1 MTDQIKRGIEDELN
15 RLLQGKGLVD
25 RKTTGE
31 VKLLRALKL
40 GGQEGGNWLENNVPW
55 KVWRIKTKA
64 TQYSFFKA
72 DIITAHEGV
81 IHPRLGSKDKNPLI
95 HRLE

>member
-15 RLLQGKGLVD
+15 RILQGKGLVD

-31 VKLLRALKL
+31 VKSLRALKL

-55 KVWRIKTKA
+55 KVWRIKTKDA
-64 TQYSFFKA
+64 QYYLCPGDS
-72 DIITAHEGV
+72 ITYHAGFH
-81 IHPRLGSKDKNPLI
+81 HPHLGFEEKKHLI
-95 HRLE
+95 HRLK

>member
-1 MTDQIKRGIEDELN
+1 MKKGIEDEVN
-15 RLLQGKGLVD
+15 RLLQGKCLVN
-25 RKTTGE
+25 RGVTGE

-40 GGQEGGNWLENNVPW
+40 GVQEGGNWLENHVPW

-64 TQYSFFKA
+64 TQYSLFKG

-95 HRLE
+95 HRLK